1 MPKPI
6 STSSLTMENW
16 EVAPS
21 IMMVLKVSVMVRNSR
36 TYFVLEMVAMMVF
49 IQKMISLLGIVS

>member
-6 STSSLTMENW
+6 STSSLTMENL

-21 IMMVLKVSVMVRNSR
+21 IMMVLKVSVMAR
-36 TYFVLEMVAMMVF
+36 TYFVLEMAGMMVL
-49 IQKMISLLGIVS
+49 IQKMI

>member
-1 MPKPI
+1 
-6 STSSLTMENW
+6 MENL

-49 IQKMISLLGIVS
+49 IQKMISLQGIVS